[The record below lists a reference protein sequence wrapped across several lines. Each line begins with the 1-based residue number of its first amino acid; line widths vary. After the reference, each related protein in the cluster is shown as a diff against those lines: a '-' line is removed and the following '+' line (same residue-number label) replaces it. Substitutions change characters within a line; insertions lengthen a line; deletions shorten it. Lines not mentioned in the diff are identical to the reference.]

1 MKIVCHRGFNHLAP
15 ENTLAAATLCFERGY
30 DFVELDLQTTSDG
43 RLVNFHDAALNRTTN
58 GGGKLTETSWADLSR
73 LDAGSW
79 FDPRYADQRVPLF
92 SDMLALARDM
102 GGGLYA
108 ELKAVEPAAMLA
120 EVRAAGMMARCFF
133 GSEIPAYMRE
143 VRALAPEAV
152 LMARRR
158 DFQTFDETV
167 RDASSQI
174 VEFDQTVDDLSEV
187 ALCREAGVEA
197 MIYDRTHERAE
208 MERLFDLGPDIVNV
222 DRPDIAAEVRD
233 ARR

>member
-15 ENTLAAATLCFERGY
+15 ENTLAAARLCFERGY
-30 DFVELDLQTTSDG
+30 DYVELDLQTTSDG
-43 RLVNFHDAALNRTTN
+43 RLVNFHDAKLHRTTN
-58 GGGKLTETSWADLSR
+58 GQGKLAETSWDTLSK

-79 FDPRYADQRVPLF
+79 FGAEFSSERVPLF
-92 SDMLALARDM
+92 TEMLEMAREM

-108 ELKAVEPAAMLA
+108 ELKAVDPATMLA
-120 EVRAAGMMARCFF
+120 QVRAAGMMERCFF
-133 GSEIPAYMRE
+133 GSEFPAYMRE
-143 VRALAPEAV
+143 VRALAPEAK

-158 DFQTFDETV
+158 DFPTFAETV
-167 RDASSQI
+167 ADARSQI

-187 ALCREAGVEA
+187 RLCHGAGVEA

-233 ARR
+233 ARS